1 MKNYLPAFFALTMLG
16 SCGDSKESK
25 TQILTNN
32 EPTTS
37 ADTSVSRPAPIIEIT
52 KLVGRPLKE
61 VEKLLGKPNE
71 LKKPDPREVPC
82 EDNRCNEAS
91 FQDGKYE
98 VVFIHGKADWITIN
112 RVSNSL
118 LDEGVITLLGLPE
131 SSPAFNN
138 PSNVLR
144 WENVAGIKE
153 ISFFSDG
160 SGGIEYI
167 YVKAQTD

>member
-1 MKNYLPAFFALTMLG
+1 MNLFVPSGKRTRLSLPETR
-16 SCGDSKESK
+16 
-25 TQILTNN
+25 
-32 EPTTS
+32 PT
-37 ADTSVSRPAPIIEIT
+37 SRWDYT
-52 KLVGRPLKE
+52 
-61 VEKLLGKPNE
+61 
-71 LKKPDPREVPC
+71 
-82 EDNRCNEAS
+82 
-91 FQDGKYE
+91 
-98 VVFIHGKADWITIN
+98 T
-112 RVSNSL
+112 NSL